1 VAVSF
6 DIIIII
12 GSGCI
17 QGVDRKSGDDGGVS
31 WSFARVEIRRER

>member
-1 VAVSF
+1 VADSF